1 MRNIIALSL
10 LLMLGP
16 ASAGDWQDTLSSAA
30 KEGRDRAEQKRM
42 LHELETQR
50 MMNQI
55 EQADQNRRLERIERQ
70 NQSIQDDLDV
80 IRRR

>member
-10 LLMLGP
+10 LLIFGP
-16 ASAGDWQDTLSSAA
+16 ASARDWQDTLSDAA
-30 KEGRDRAEQKRM
+30 REGRDRAEQKR
-42 LHELETQR
+42 LLNELETQR

-55 EQADQNRRLERIERQ
+55 EQADQARRLDRIERQ
-70 NQSIQDDLDV
+70 NRYIQDDLDA